1 MVVAGRSGGD
11 SGWGIRFARAEGIV
25 NTTDGRTLRGDI
37 QQNPDGTTN
46 VSFRGGTLT
55 LDAGNVASI
64 VYADDARADFDDRLK
79 KLDPNDI
86 TGRIELGR
94 MELSAGQY
102 ELATSAAEEA
112 QRLDPHNPDAAILL
126 DTIQAEQTLNVR
138 MAVEAAYPTPVA
150 TKPSEGPCLTQADVY
165 AIRRAELTPDDN
177 VRLTFH
183 NDVRSR
189 YASLQSDAGGFDR
202 ETETQQAIDIIQSG
216 DPNLAKDVH
225 IESDPAVIR
234 EYRAEIQPKILEG
247 CAAAGCHSGDAQG
260 GFRLMTDASDTLP
273 AYTNYFIL
281 QMSGEKLEGGSTF
294 GHGPVF
300 RPMIDPRG
308 SMSRCSFSLACRRM
322 SRSRRIPMRRVS
334 GRCSAGRMIRSIS
347 LYFAGFPRYGRL
359 RRIMAFNLSR
369 RWAAARQRR
378 DHRGNSKLETRN
390 SK

>member
-1 MVVAGRSGGD
+1 MFRWWWLGGVAILAGVSVLL
-11 SGWGIRFARAEGIV
+11 ARQGVV
-25 NTTDGRTLRGDI
+25 NTTDGRILRGDI

-46 VSFRGGTLT
+46 VGFRGGTVT

-102 ELATSAAEEA
+102 ELATSAAEDA

-138 MAVEAAYPTPVA
+138 MAVEAAHPTPVA

-165 AIRRAELTPDDN
+165 AIRRAELTSDDN
-177 VRLTFH
+177 VHLTFH

-189 YASLQSDAGGFDR
+189 YASLQSDAGGFNR
-202 ETETQQAIDIIQSG
+202 ETEPQQAIDIIQSG

-225 IESDPAVIR
+225 IETDPAVIR

-300 RPMIDPRG
+300 RPMIDRARVDESLLLQFGLPQNVAVNPHPNAQGFRPMFRG
-308 SMSRCSFSLACRRM
+308 VDDPVYHFVVRWISSLRA
-322 SRSRRIPMRRVS
+322 ITPD
-334 GRCSAGRMIRSIS
+334 
-347 LYFAGFPRYGRL
+347 YG
-359 RRIMAFNLSR
+359 IQFKPST
-369 RWAAARQRR
+369 
-378 DHRGNSKLETRN
+378 GNGATTQGS
-390 SK
+390 